1 MNTIRKQYV
10 KPIIVWM
17 PVCGE
22 TLLVDVSGGSGRV
35 PSGWTTSDPAH
46 GDGII
51 EENPENPFD
60 DSDFG

>member
-1 MNTIRKQYV
+1 MNTIRKQYL
-10 KPIIVWM
+10 KPIATWI
-17 PVCGE
+17 PVFGE
-22 TLLVDVSGGSGRV
+22 ALLVGESEGSGRV